1 MTAQT
6 ILPANSAVSGGY
18 EVANSVRMNKGSS
31 DSLSKALSA
40 GSQRKAT
47 YSFWI
52 KFCDLAASESSI
64 YALTQ
69 WTDSNNNFLFRFSDS
84 GNLDIEILT
93 AGGYAG
99 RKVSNRKFR
108 DFSAWYNFVII
119 VDTTDGTAADRLKIF
134 VNGVRETSFSASTD
148 PSSNADLKMNV
159 NNQTLYIGQTNGGAY
174 MDAYFAEV
182 VWLDGTAAAA
192 TDFGEF
198 DDSGIWKPIDVSGL
212 TAGTNGFY
220 LDFKASG
227 NLGNDVFGGTDLTEN
242 NLTAIDQSTDTC
254 TNNFAT
260 LNPLNN
266 YWSQATFSE
275 GNSVYTSNNTT
286 DYYGVAQS
294 TIGVSSG
301 KWYFE
306 AKNSTNTDQG
316 ILGITSRNK
325 TSRPSWLGSTTQA
338 YGYYSTGGTIRSN
351 SQDTSYGAS
360 YTANDIIGIY
370 LDLDNNKMYVSDNG
384 ALQNS
389 GTGHSITAAAST
401 DSGFYHLAVGD
412 NSDNTQVW
420 QCNFGGTSG
429 FTVSSGNTDVNGY
442 GNFEYDPSAGTFD
455 GVSKDFL
462 ALCTANLSEVLG

>member
-1 MTAQT
+1 MSL
-6 ILPANSAVSGGY
+6 IIPANTLASGGY
-18 EVANSVRMNKGSS
+18 AVDNSLRFNSGSS
-31 DSLSKALSA
+31 DYLNKTFGSA
-40 GSQRKAT
+40 GNRKTWTWSA
-47 YSFWI
+47 WI
-52 KFCDLAASESSI
+52 KRSALGSSVNYLFSAGTDGNGADRRYGFYLYNDLL
-64 YALTQ
+64 YQDRYGGGNALTQ
-69 WTDSNNNFLFRFSDS
+69 
-84 GNLDIEILT
+84 
-93 AGGYAG
+93 
-99 RKVSNRKFR
+99 VFR
-108 DFSAWYNFVII
+108 DISAWYHIVIS
-119 VDTTDGTAADRLKIF
+119 VDTTQATA
-134 VNGVRETSFSASTD
+134 
-148 PSSNADLKMNV
+148 SNRTKV
-159 NNQTLYIGQTNGGAY
+159 YINNTLYNLTTLFNQNEDTPVNSTLIHAVGGGTDNLAANHFNGYMSEVTFIDGQQL
-174 MDAYFAEV
+174 DA
-182 VWLDGTAAAA
+182 TS
-192 TDFGEF
+192 FGEF
-198 DDSGIWKPIDVSGL
+198 DEDSGIWKPIDVSGL
-212 TAGTNGFY
+212 TFGNNGFY
-220 LDFKASG
+220 LDFENSGALGADVSG
-227 NLGNDVFGGTDLTEN
+227 NSNNFTVN

-429 FTVSSGNTDVNGY
+429 FTVSSGNTDDNGY
-442 GNFEYDPSAGTFD
+442 GNFEYSPNITGD
-455 GVSKDFL
+455 GVAKKFY
-462 ALCTANLSEVLG
+462 ALCTKNLAEYG